1 MESGDPSDLLFDIR
15 PAKPAQAGQIARVH
29 VEAWRSAYAG
39 ILPDR
44 TLSGMSVPRLAVH
57 YDSLI
62 RRRHL
67 VLVAAPQGDETVIGF
82 ATAGPARGRAP
93 AEAEIETLYVADDWR
108 ERGIGRRL
116 ISQAARSLAAPPFGC
131 RSLFLWVLSDNPSR
145 WFYERLGGRPVLRAM
160 TTVGGEAIAQT
171 AMVWDPI
178 SVLYGV

>member
-1 MESGDPSDLLFDIR
+1 MESGEPSDLLFDIR
-15 PAKPAQAGQIARVH
+15 PARPVQAEGIARVH

-44 TLSGMSVPRLAVH
+44 TLSGMSVPRLTVH
-57 YDSLI
+57 YDALI
-62 RRRHL
+62 RRRHI
-67 VLVAAPQGDETVIGF
+67 VLVAAPQGDDTVVGF
-82 ATAGPARGRAP
+82 ATAGRARAHAP

-116 ISQAARSLAAPPFGC
+116 MAQSARALAAPPSGC

-145 WFYERLGGRPVLRAM
+145 WFYERLGGKPVLRAM
-160 TTVGGEAIAQT
+160 TSVGGEAIPQT

-178 SVLYGV
+178 SRLFGA